1 MEKKYILKDGMKES
15 IRYMKNN
22 RQIANTLGITE
33 GYVSQIINRKITRIS
48 KLMAYGFCKAISS
61 DLEIEDLFDI
71 L

>member
-15 IRYMKNN
+15 IKHLKNN
-22 RQIANTLGITE
+22 RQIAKQLGITE
-33 GYVSQIINRKITRIS
+33 GYVSQIINRKTTKIS

-61 DLEIEDLFDI
+61 DLEIEDLFEI